1 MRDIGITEFR
11 RRCLSLLKDLPEQ
24 RIVIT
29 KRGRP
34 VIAYMRTLKR

>member
-11 RRCLSLLKDLPEQ
+11 RCLALLKDLPEQ